1 MNADGSDVIQLTNDN
16 QVNCCPAWSP
26 DGSKIA
32 FVVQVPED
40 DTSEIWVMN
49 ADGSNPTNL
58 TNKAG
63 EDCCLAWSPDG
74 SKIAFFSD
82 RDASS
87 SIYVMNADGS
97 NPIRLT
103 ADTRVEHTPA
113 WSPDGARIAYAVC
126 SVRDYESCE
135 IYVMNADGSNPTNLS
150 TSSASDRSP
159 VWSPDGARIAF
170 FSGRHH
176 DWVIYVMNPDGSNR
190 IRLTN
195 DHNDGRYPVWSPDGS
210 KIAFIEYVKDYV
222 YVMNA
227 DGSGL
232 TYTTLR
238 SSSLLSWLP
247 TIATPSTL
255 GPDCT
260 SGWTRLTAGS
270 QAKVS
275 DENTTPN
282 RVRSGPGT
290 VNEIIAQLNPGTVVK
305 ILEGPVCTDRLV
317 FWKVD
322 SDLIP
327 GGVGWTAEGDG
338 TEYYLLPYQP

>member
-16 QVNCCPAWSP
+16 QVNCCPA
-26 DGSKIA
+26 
-32 FVVQVPED
+32 
-40 DTSEIWVMN
+40 
-49 ADGSNPTNL
+49 
-58 TNKAG
+58 
-63 EDCCLAWSPDG
+63 
-74 SKIAFFSD
+74 
-82 RDASS
+82 
-87 SIYVMNADGS
+87 
-97 NPIRLT
+97 
-103 ADTRVEHTPA
+103 
-113 WSPDGARIAYAVC
+113 
-126 SVRDYESCE
+126 
-135 IYVMNADGSNPTNLS
+135 
-150 TSSASDRSP
+150 
-159 VWSPDGARIAF
+159 
-170 FSGRHH
+170 
-176 DWVIYVMNPDGSNR
+176 
-190 IRLTN
+190 
-195 DHNDGRYPVWSPDGS
+195 WSPDGS

>member
-32 FVVQVPED
+32 FVVQVPQD

-113 WSPDGARIAYAVC
+113 WSPDG
-126 SVRDYESCE
+126 
-135 IYVMNADGSNPTNLS
+135 T
-150 TSSASDRSP
+150 
-159 VWSPDGARIAF
+159 RIAF

>member
-1 MNADGSDVIQLTNDN
+1 
-16 QVNCCPAWSP
+16 
-26 DGSKIA
+26 
-32 FVVQVPED
+32 
-40 DTSEIWVMN
+40 MN
-49 ADGSNPTNL
+49 ADGSNVIKL
-58 TNKAG
+58 TDTG
-63 EDCCLAWSPDG
+63 ETTEVYWGEPSFTWSPDG
-74 SKIAFFSD
+74 TK
-82 RDASS
+82 
-87 SIYVMNADGS
+87 
-97 NPIRLT
+97 
-103 ADTRVEHTPA
+103 
-113 WSPDGARIAYAVC
+113 IAYAVC